1 MQVNDSVKKRNM
13 IFFKLGFHLG
23 SGPQVINAEH
33 NAIVPSRQRVQDTFF
48 NKGSFKRGR
57 KQQPVRKFASPVRAQ
72 HQRIVETVVDP
83 QLHNSV
89 HNVAPIVHHDTH
101 NVAPLVHHD
110 THNVVHHDSHNL
122 VHNTEVHHGSHGHD
136 EGYGYEEPDPFHF
149 EYGVH
154 DDHYY
159 TDFRESREGDEYGNI
174 HGEYEVAL
182 PDGRIQ
188 YVHYS
193 ADGNYGGTIMDV
205 EYKGEARHP
214 ESYGGY
220 HGGHHAEHGAAP
232 APSHHE

>member
-1 MQVNDSVKKRNM
+1 M
-13 IFFKLGFHLG
+13 
-23 SGPQVINAEH
+23 
-33 NAIVPSRQRVQDTFF
+33 
-48 NKGSFKRGR
+48 GSFKRGR

-101 NVAPLVHHD
+101 NVAPLVHH
-110 THNVVHHDSHNL
+110 
-122 VHNTEVHHGSHGHD
+122 
-136 EGYGYEEPDPFHF
+136 
-149 EYGVH
+149 
-154 DDHYY
+154 DHYY